1 MGSFYRYLNVEF
13 VSHIDIIQPNMTDA
27 DKFYKVYS
35 PEKFKLAPREDIY
48 LDLKFDINTLP
59 KPNMHQNMVKFITIF
74 KNNGTKIRKRRLGI
88 KQNKRQ
94 DYSIAYT

>member
-35 PEKFKLAPREDIY
+35 AEKFKPAHL
-48 LDLKFDINTLP
+48 
-59 KPNMHQNMVKFITIF
+59 
-74 KNNGTKIRKRRLGI
+74 RRLKI
-88 KQNKRQ
+88 WH
-94 DYSIAYT
+94 